1 MPERGMLMVFEIG
14 RGTAIRM
21 EAWMEKGNGKELSSD
36 RIDST
41 SGISLHPLLFSC
53 LLTPSSSLLT
63 LSSSHSILLSSYS
76 ILLSSLLSILPSFL
90 LSTPRSIIWNL
101 ITFSQE
107 QCSLKY
113 VQEVTILL
121 YFHSS

>member
-41 SGISLHPLLFSC
+41 SGISLHPLLSSC
-53 LLTPSSSLLT
+53 LLTPFSSLLT